1 MRLTTRSEYA
11 LLALIHLGR
20 RPDDEDCR
28 SVQAIARSEG
38 IPPKFLEQLLL
49 TLKRAHYVRSQ
60 RGKHGGYRLARPAN
74 RITLAEIVRLM
85 DGPLAPTDS
94 ASKHFYGPTPIE
106 RERKLLRV
114 FREIRDLVSDK
125 LESTTIADVS

>member
-20 RPDDEDCR
+20 QAAGDYL
-28 SVQAIARSEG
+28 SVPAIASSQD
-38 IPPKFLEQLLL
+38 IPPKYLEQILL
-49 TLKRAHYVRSQ
+49 TLKRARLVQSHRGQ
-60 RGKHGGYRLARPAN
+60 RGGYRLARPASK
-74 RITLAEIVRLM
+74 ISLAEVVRLF

-94 ASKHFYGPTPIE
+94 ASKHFYGPTPVE
-106 RERKLLRV
+106 RERRLLRV
-114 FREIRDLVSDK
+114 FRDIRDHVADK

>member
-20 RPDDEDCR
+20 QAPDAYL
-28 SVQAIARSEG
+28 SVHSIASSQG
-38 IPPKFLEQLLL
+38 IPPKFLEQILLA
-49 TLKRAHYVRSQ
+49 LKRSRVVQSQ
-60 RGKHGGYRLARPAN
+60 RGQRGGYRLARAAEK
-74 RITLAEIVRLM
+74 ISLAEIVRLF

-94 ASKHFYGPTPIE
+94 ASKHFYGPTPVE

-114 FREIRDLVSDK
+114 FREIRDHVADK
-125 LESTTIADVS
+125 LESTTIAGVS